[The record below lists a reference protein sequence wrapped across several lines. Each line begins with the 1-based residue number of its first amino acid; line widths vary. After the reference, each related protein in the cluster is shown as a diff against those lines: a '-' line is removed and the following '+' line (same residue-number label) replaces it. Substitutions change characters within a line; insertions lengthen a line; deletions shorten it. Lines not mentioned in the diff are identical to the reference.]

1 MAQRGRPG
9 LSPERK
15 AELWDR
21 WKNGQSLSEIGSAL
35 GKHAASIFGVVVR
48 SGGIAPAT
56 RRRSRLALTMSE
68 REEISRG
75 HRRRNNDP
83 PDCDCNPEITIDG
96 QQRDH
101 APWWCSQVPC
111 R

>member
-9 LSPERK
+9 LSAERK

-48 SGGIAPAT
+48 NGGIAPAT

-68 REEISRG
+68 REEISRASPREQRSARLQLQSRDH
-75 HRRRNNDP
+75 HRRSAERS
-83 PDCDCNPEITIDG
+83 
-96 QQRDH
+96 R
-101 APWWCSQVPC
+101 AM
-111 R
+111 

>member
-35 GKHAASIFGVVVR
+35 GKHAASIFGVVARKVELLR
-48 SGGIAPAT
+48 RVGGAHGSP
-56 RRRSRLALTMSE
+56 
-68 REEISRG
+68 
-75 HRRRNNDP
+75 
-83 PDCDCNPEITIDG
+83 
-96 QQRDH
+96 
-101 APWWCSQVPC
+101 
-111 R
+111 